1 MADNSQHM
9 RRRKFPI
16 ELNLLDSK
24 GGRGTTGRGP
34 NMAVSIST
42 LGVVSVT
49 LIMVLAYALFPF
61 TIFSATANPPNL
73 YGYMS
78 DHRENAAELEKDLSR
93 SEATL
98 SGLRNNFIPQAKAMI
113 AEIGDVKNKL
123 ADYDEAYDNLFTY
136 ALWSKIIEEIDDLVP
151 NEVDLTYIAQDD
163 FQVVIEGITD
173 DVSHIAE
180 YAHSLIDSDLFRDD
194 PPHNLDVE
202 WSYQLTEKGKAEM
215 IQTPQMYDNWLGEAT
230 LVTSVAPTPGVDY
243 WAVIV
248 GVADYPGI
256 GNDLEYTDD
265 DANDVRDALLAS
277 GNWEAS
283 HIAMLIDE
291 AATKSNIQDTIVD
304 IGDKTDAD
312 DVVFFFFSGHGTRVA
327 DMIPF
332 DEADGR
338 DEALCQ
344 YDFETEGELTDDEL
358 GEWLADLPANPVL
371 VAIDTCHSG
380 GMIKTGEIQDKG
392 LPTAG
397 VPRWG
402 DGFAKDLDDVIDG
415 VVLTASDDDEPSYEN
430 PLLQNGVFTYYFVE
444 GLNGPADANS
454 DDEISMEEAFN
465 YLYWQVTGYT
475 PPYSFIITVTLAPKE
490 SVE

>member
-1 MADNSQHM
+1 
-9 RRRKFPI
+9 
-16 ELNLLDSK
+16 
-24 GGRGTTGRGP
+24 
-34 NMAVSIST
+34 MAVSIST

-215 IQTPQMYDNWLGEAT
+215 T

>member
-194 PPHNLDVE
+194 PPHNLDV
-202 WSYQLTEKGKAEM
+202 
-215 IQTPQMYDNWLGEAT
+215 
-230 LVTSVAPTPGVDY
+230 
-243 WAVIV
+243 
-248 GVADYPGI
+248 
-256 GNDLEYTDD
+256 
-265 DANDVRDALLAS
+265 
-277 GNWEAS
+277 
-283 HIAMLIDE
+283 
-291 AATKSNIQDTIVD
+291 
-304 IGDKTDAD
+304 
-312 DVVFFFFSGHGTRVA
+312 
-327 DMIPF
+327 
-332 DEADGR
+332 
-338 DEALCQ
+338 
-344 YDFETEGELTDDEL
+344 
-358 GEWLADLPANPVL
+358 
-371 VAIDTCHSG
+371 
-380 GMIKTGEIQDKG
+380 
-392 LPTAG
+392 
-397 VPRWG
+397 
-402 DGFAKDLDDVIDG
+402 
-415 VVLTASDDDEPSYEN
+415 
-430 PLLQNGVFTYYFVE
+430 
-444 GLNGPADANS
+444 
-454 DDEISMEEAFN
+454 
-465 YLYWQVTGYT
+465 
-475 PPYSFIITVTLAPKE
+475 
-490 SVE
+490 

>member
-1 MADNSQHM
+1 MADNSQPM
-9 RRRKFPI
+9 RRRKFQI

-24 GGRGTTGRGP
+24 GGRGTTGRGL

-42 LGVVSVT
+42 LGVVLVT
-49 LIMVLAYALFPF
+49 LIMVLAYSLFPF
-61 TIFSATANPPNL
+61 TVFSATTNPPNL

-78 DHRENAAELEKDLSR
+78 GHRENAAELEKDLSR
-93 SEATL
+93 SEAIL
-98 SGLRNNFIPQAKAMI
+98 SDLRSNFIPQAKAMI
-113 AEIGDVKNKL
+113 SEIGELKIKL
-123 ADYDEAYDNLFTY
+123 EDFDEAHDILFTY
-136 ALWSKIIEEIDDLVP
+136 ALWSDIIEEIDALSP

-194 PPHNLDVE
+194 PPYNLDVE

-215 IQTPQMYDNWLGEAT
+215 IQTPQMYDNWPDEAV
-230 LVTSVAPTPGVDY
+230 LVTSGNSTPGVDY

-283 HIAMLIDE
+283 HIAMLLDE
-291 AATKSNIQDTIVD
+291 AATKSNIQDIIAD
-304 IGDKTDAD
+304 IGNKTDAD
-312 DVVFFFFSGHGTRVA
+312 DVVFFFFSGHGTTVA
-327 DMIPF
+327 DIIPF
-332 DEADGR
+332 DEADGY

-344 YDFETEGELTDDEL
+344 YDFGTEGALTDDEL

-392 LPTAG
+392 LPKAG

-415 VVLTASDDDEPSYEN
+415 VVLTACDDDEPSYEN

-444 GLNGPADANS
+444 GLHGPADANS

-490 SVE
+490 NVE